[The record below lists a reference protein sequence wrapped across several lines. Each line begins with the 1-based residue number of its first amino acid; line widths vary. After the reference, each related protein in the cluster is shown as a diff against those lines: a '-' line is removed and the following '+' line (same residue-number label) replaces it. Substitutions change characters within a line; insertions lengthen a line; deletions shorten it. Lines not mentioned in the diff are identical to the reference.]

1 MEATVEVIGDI
12 CVLTPE
18 GDRLDASTVHTFKD
32 TVTAELDPAG
42 NVIFDLSNLRFIDS
56 TGLGAIVAFLKQ
68 SKTAGGDLKLCGM
81 SPAVRKLFE
90 LVRVHKIIDICNT
103 KEETIRAFHP
113 LD

>member
-12 CVLTPE
+12 RVLTPE
-18 GDRLDASTVHTFKD
+18 GDRLDASTVHLLKD
-32 TVTAELDPAG
+32 TITAELDPSS
-42 NVIFDLSNLRFIDS
+42 NVIFDFSNLRFIDS
-56 TGLGAIVAFLKQ
+56 TGLGAIVSFLKQ

-90 LVRVHKIIDICNT
+90 LVRVHKIIDIFNT
-103 KEETIRAFHP
+103 KEETIRAFGP